1 MGKTIGRMVAKATL
15 ISAKVACNSTSMVGL
30 YQPTAPKQLKSAKK
44 SEKK

>member
-1 MGKTIGRMVAKATL
+1 MVKTFGKMVAKATM

-30 YQPTAPKQLKSAKK
+30 YQPTAPKQLKSSKK